1 VPEVLNIKGSRFLIT
16 GGTGSFGSTIVRR
29 LLAEGCSLIRV
40 FSRDESKHFALQNEL
55 QDDRVDYQ
63 IGDIRDFTSLRYALN
78 EIDYV
83 FHAAALKHVPASES
97 NPFEYVKT
105 NIQGSHNL
113 LTAFADSSVRAAV
126 FLSTDKAVYPV
137 NAMGMTKALMEK
149 LVRSSSYLSRT
160 ASSITRYGNVVGS
173 RGSIIPLVVSAI
185 KNEKPIR
192 ITDWAMTRFVMS
204 LEDSVELVLHSL
216 KHGSPGDLFVKK
228 ASAANLR
235 TILDAVETLL
245 SKKASLIEIG
255 GLSKRASL
263 IEIGGVRPG
272 EKIHETLLNSEERT
286 YAEES
291 QSFFRVPSIVLRNK
305 SEMPKSRVE
314 NEYSSN
320 TTTMMSVDQL
330 YHFLKSDKEIA
341 KIIQ

>member
-1 VPEVLNIKGSRFLIT
+1 MHYSDAMGVDEVREVLNIKGSRFLIT

-29 LLAEGCSLIRV
+29 LLAEGCSFIRV

-55 QDDRVDYQ
+55 QDHRVDYQ

-113 LTAFADSSVRAAV
+113 LTAFADSSVKAAV

-160 ASSITRYGNVVGS
+160 TSSITRYGNVVGS
-173 RGSIIPLVVSAI
+173 RGSIIPLVISAI
-185 KNEKPIR
+185 KNEKPIK

-216 KHGSPGDLFVKK
+216 MHGGQGDLFVKK
-228 ASAANLR
+228 ASAADLR
-235 TILDAVETLL
+235 TILEAVETLL
-245 SKKASLIEIG
+245 SKK
-255 GLSKRASL
+255 ASL

-291 QSFFRVPSIVLRNK
+291 ESFFRVPSVVLRNK
-305 SEMPKSRVE
+305 SETPISRVE

-320 TTTMMSVDQL
+320 TTHMMSVDQL
-330 YHFLKSDKEIA
+330 HCYLKSNREIA
-341 KIIQ
+341 KII

>member
-1 VPEVLNIKGSRFLIT
+1 MAFTDVPKSLDIKRSRFLIT
-16 GGTGSFGSTIVRR
+16 GGTGSFGITIVRR
-29 LLAEGCSLIRV
+29 LLSEGCPFIRV

-55 QDDRVDYQ
+55 QDRRVDYQ
-63 IGDIRDFTSLRYALN
+63 IGDIRDFKSLRYALN

-83 FHAAALKHVPASES
+83 FHAAALKHVPASEG

-105 NIQGSHNL
+105 NVQGSHNL
-113 LTAFADSSVRAAV
+113 LTAFADSSVKAAV

-149 LVRSSSYLSRT
+149 LVRSSSYLSPT
-160 ASSITRYGNVVGS
+160 TSSITRYGNVVGS
-173 RGSIIPLVVSAI
+173 RGSIIPLVISAI
-185 KNEKPIR
+185 KNDKPIK

-204 LEDSVELVLHSL
+204 LEDSVELVLHAL
-216 KHGSPGDLFVKK
+216 RNGSQGDLFVKK

-235 TILDAVETLL
+235 TILEAVEMLL
-245 SKKASLIEIG
+245 SKKANFVEV
-255 GLSKRASL
+255 
-263 IEIGGVRPG
+263 GGVRPG

-291 QSFFRVPSIVLRNK
+291 KSFFRVPSIVLRNQ
-305 SEMPKSRVE
+305 SELPKSRIE

-320 TTTMMSVDQL
+320 TTKMMSVEEL
-330 YHFLKSDKEIA
+330 YAFLKSDKEVA
-341 KIIQ
+341 KLI

>member
-1 VPEVLNIKGSRFLIT
+1 MAVTEVPKKLSIKGSRFLIT
-16 GGTGSFGSTIVRR
+16 GGTGSFGTTIVRR
-29 LLAEGCSLIRV
+29 LLSEGCSFVRV
-40 FSRDESKHFALQNEL
+40 FSKDESKHIALQNEL

-63 IGDIRDFTSLRYALN
+63 IGDIRDLASLRYALS

-113 LTAFADSSVRAAV
+113 LTAFTDSSVKAAV
-126 FLSTDKAVYPV
+126 FLSTAKAVYPV

-149 LVRSSSYLSRT
+149 LVRSSNYLSRT
-160 ASSITRYGNVVGS
+160 TSSITRYGNVVGS
-173 RGSIIPLVVSAI
+173 RGSIIPLVISAI
-185 KNEKPIR
+185 KNDKPIR

-204 LEDSVELVLHSL
+204 LEDSVELVLHAL
-216 KHGSPGDLFVKK
+216 RNGSQGDLFVKK

-235 TILDAVETLL
+235 TILEAVEMLL
-245 SKKASLIEIG
+245 SKKANFVEV
-255 GLSKRASL
+255 
-263 IEIGGVRPG
+263 GGVRPG

-291 QSFFRVPSIVLRNK
+291 KSFFRVPSIVLRNQ
-305 SEMPKSRVE
+305 SELPKSRIE

-320 TTTMMSVDQL
+320 TTKMMSVEEL
-330 YHFLKSDKEIA
+330 YAFLKSDKEVA
-341 KIIQ
+341 KLI